1 MAGKQVA
8 KKEETAVADFNPA
21 IFEADAQV
29 GLKNLDQEDMALPFL
44 KIVSGLD
51 PILDEREDVRK
62 GDIVNTVTGEV
73 YKGKD
78 GIRVIP
84 CAYQRKFIQWSPRG
98 TGSGAP
104 SHIFNPGDEMPK
116 VERDP
121 NDNKEYL
128 VDGSGDYL
136 EQTAQWY
143 VKVLTKDGTTSALIA
158 MKSTQLKKSR
168 KWMSMIASREM
179 QGANGPFTP
188 PMFSHIYLLKTI
200 SEENSKGSWHGWEM
214 SLEGPISDANMYK
227 SAKDFNASIEKGEVQ
242 VKHTQDG
249 APSGESDNIPF
260 SRFRAAGV
268 VGWSRRP
275 NYFGRHLCQRKS
287 FQTFS
292 LVLRLRMER
301 MKSSV
306 SRTTAS
312 KPDRPALSSNHG
324 PRNCG
329 RATSPVKACLW
340 ALYPSTR
347 TTTVV
352 GAALISINT
361 PGSIIST

>member
-260 SRFRAAGV
+260 
-268 VGWSRRP
+268 
-275 NYFGRHLCQRKS
+275 
-287 FQTFS
+287 
-292 LVLRLRMER
+292 
-301 MKSSV
+301 
-306 SRTTAS
+306 
-312 KPDRPALSSNHG
+312 
-324 PRNCG
+324 
-329 RATSPVKACLW
+329 
-340 ALYPSTR
+340 
-347 TTTVV
+347 
-352 GAALISINT
+352 
-361 PGSIIST
+361 